1 MTSRNSRS
9 WVFLLLLLG
18 LCTRSFTGTTGK
30 LAGRV
35 TDRSTG
41 EGLPGANVVLAGTSL
56 GAVTDADGYYAI
68 INLPP
73 GSYDLVISLMGYARF
88 TIQGAKVN
96 IDRTTTQNA
105 QLTAKTLQGQEVT
118 VMAERPVMERD
129 LTSTA
134 SYTDAETIQDLPVTS
149 MTEVIQL
156 QAGVVAGAG
165 GELHFRGGREREVAY
180 MIDGVPVNNAYAQT
194 GGNNVA
200 VENAII
206 KELQVISG
214 TFNAEYGSAQ
224 SGIVNIVTK
233 APEKQWHGSLQ
244 IYSGDFVSNKT
255 NVFIGIDRLNPIA
268 EGDFQ
273 ATLTGPLA
281 GHKLG
286 VLLTTRYN
294 RNESLYWYERRFR
307 SIDGWVIDAYR
318 KWYNDHYASEI
329 GRTGEIRI
337 PDSLRTGDGSMGPL
351 SQGQS
356 LTFSGK
362 LIYAPSSNLSLTYSL
377 FASGSQGESG
387 GLNRRYAPDGLSRYW
402 SRADNHFINI
412 RHMLHPN
419 LFYHVNASY
428 QHNHSW
434 SYYRRDN
441 KVADYPGDMGIQPIT
456 STSNGFSLGTTD
468 GGFYGK
474 DGKNYQ
480 KIYTANGN
488 INWQVDRHN
497 FIKLGFEIKRHAY
510 NTYNYPLIET
520 EEWQRYKYTTAIRGA
535 KLSWKEYWTQM
546 VDYWKNWDETY
557 GTSKYRL
564 PRAEEITRYRDY
576 TIKPLEAAFYL
587 QDKLEMGEIVLNAGV
602 RLDMFKANEKYI
614 VNERIESYLLGS
626 EQNLKRA
633 PIQYQLNP
641 RLGFSFP
648 ISDRGAFHVAYG
660 HFFQMPSFATMY
672 SEPLQ
677 VLTPLQ
683 LQGQLLGNC
692 TLKPERTIAYE
703 VGLQQGLTD
712 DLAADLTLFYK
723 DFRNQL
729 GIEYITTV
737 DAIGYTRYV
746 NRDYGNVK
754 GFTLALEKLRRGW
767 FSGGVDYTF
776 QYGEGSASDPTFLQL
791 VQVSSRLGGDPVQF
805 VERQI
810 VPLDWDQRHTLN
822 LTAIFSQPGHWSA
835 SIIGT
840 LGSGLPYT
848 PSTVGQALFPDIE
861 FNNAARKPM
870 RWNIDLKAKKQFRVG
885 NYRFGLFCNI
895 DNLFDHLNQ
904 QSVYAT
910 SGLAS
915 VNAMLPELREIR
927 DERLAQEGV
936 FTPQE
941 IDNRPH
947 YYSPPRHVQLG
958 MEVQF

>member
-1 MTSRNSRS
+1 MTCAKCLYGLFVLMML
-9 WVFLLLLLG
+9 VFFVG
-18 LCTRSFTGTTGK
+18 LFAGTTGK
-30 LAGRV
+30 LTGRV
-35 TDRSTG
+35 TDSSTG
-41 EGLPGANVVLAGTSL
+41 EGLPGANVVLVGTST
-56 GAVTDADGYYAI
+56 GAVTDAEGYFTI
-68 INLPP
+68 INVPP
-73 GSYDLVISLMGYARF
+73 GSYDIAISLMGYARF
-88 TIQGAKVN
+88 TIKDAKVN

-105 QLTAKTLQGQEVT
+105 RLSTATLEGQTIT
-118 VMAERPVMERD
+118 VMAERPIMERD

-149 MTEVIQL
+149 MAEVIQL
-156 QAGVVAGAG
+156 QAGVVTGAG
-165 GELHFRGGREREVAY
+165 GEMHFRGGREREVAY
-180 MIDGVPVNNAYAQT
+180 MIDGVPVNNAFSQS
-194 GGNNVA
+194 GGNNVT
-200 VENAII
+200 VENSII

-233 APEKQWHGSLQ
+233 APENRLHGSMQL
-244 IYSGDFVSNKT
+244 YAGDYVSSKSD
-255 NVFIGIDRLNPIA
+255 VFIGVNKFNPVA
-268 EGDFQ
+268 ESDVQ
-273 ATLTGPLA
+273 ATLTGPIL
-281 GHKLG
+281 GSKLG
-286 VLLTTRYN
+286 FLLTTRYN
-294 RNESLYWYERRFR
+294 NNESLYWYERRFR
-307 SIDGWVIDAYR
+307 PVDGWVINAY
-318 KWYNDHYASEI
+318 KNWYNDHYASEI
-329 GRTGEIRI
+329 AQTGEIPI
-337 PDSLRTGDGSMGPL
+337 PDSIRTGDGKMGPL
-351 SQGQS
+351 SHGYG
-356 LTFSGK
+356 LTLSGK
-362 LIYAPSSNLSLTYSL
+362 LIYTPSSAISLTYSL
-377 FASGSQGESG
+377 FTSASSG
-387 GLNRRYAPDGLSRYW
+387 QSGALSRRYAPDGIASYW
-402 SRADNHFINI
+402 GRADNHFINF
-412 RHMLHPN
+412 RHMLRPN
-419 LFYHVNASY
+419 LFYNVNLSY

-434 SYYRRDN
+434 SYYREDN
-441 KVADYPGDMGIQPIT
+441 RVANYPGDEGIQPIT
-456 STSNGFSLGTTD
+456 ATSNGFSLGTTD
-468 GGFYGK
+468 GGYYGK
-474 DGKNYQ
+474 TGKNFQ

-497 FIKLGFEIKRHAY
+497 FLKLGFEIKQHAY
-510 NTYNYPLIET
+510 NTYSYPLIET

-535 KLSWKEYWTQM
+535 NLNWNDYWSQM
-546 VDYWKNWDETY
+546 MDYWKNWDQTY
-557 GTSKYRL
+557 GTSKYRF
-564 PRAEEITRYRDY
+564 PRAEEVTRYRDY
-576 TIKPLEAAFYL
+576 TIKPLEAAFYV

-626 EQNLKRA
+626 EANLKRA

-648 ISDRGAFHVAYG
+648 ISDQGAFHVAYG
-660 HFFQMPSFATMY
+660 HFFQMPSFSTMY

-683 LQGQLLGNC
+683 LEGQLLGNC

-703 VGLQQGLTD
+703 VGLQQGLTND
-712 DLAADLTLFYK
+712 IAADLTLFYK

-754 GFTLALEKLRRGW
+754 GFTVALEKMRTGI

-822 LTAIFSQPGHWSA
+822 LTAIFSVAGNWSA
-835 SIIGT
+835 SVIGT

-848 PSTVGQALFPDIE
+848 PTSVSEALFPDIE
-861 FNNAARKPM
+861 FNNAGRKPM
-870 RWNIDLKAKKQFRVG
+870 RWNIDLKAKKQFKIG
-885 NYRFGLFCNI
+885 TYRLGIFCNI

-904 QSVYAT
+904 RSVYST
-910 SGLAS
+910 SGRAD

-927 DERLAQEGV
+927 NTELSQEGI
-936 FTPQE
+936 FTPRE
-941 IDNRPH
+941 IDNRPQ
-947 YYSPPRHVQLG
+947 YYSPPRHVQVG
-958 MEVQF
+958 MDVQF